1 MDLSKITS
9 KHFETALNYA
19 RAIVDCKILANLDRR
34 LACERFLKDLTRT
47 DIDFR
52 QEQFDFVI
60 NLIEGTI
67 HHVQGEDRNGISYKG
82 QPLLLTDWQKF
93 VCVNLFG
100 FFEKDSDIRRFKE
113 ALIFLPRKQGKTAF
127 SAALT
132 EAKSILDRRS
142 GSKAYIVANSVK
154 QTLECFNFL
163 VDNVNELKVL
173 PDGPSGAELI
183 IPDIIVNRI
192 RERIGDFTTLYPL
205 VDKVIAK
212 GRVKLILDVDTSEAT
227 WLEMRGALPEED
239 DSKLT
244 AVEFDGFKIG
254 RIVYIDNSLL
264 EDSVINLDDYLT
276 KRIARSIAKGLD
288 KAIDVRSNQIAA
300 NTMKEVTKLRSLV
313 ERIQDVVFPKEDVVI
328 TEGGV
333 PDVSN

>member
-1 MDLSKITS
+1 MKSKTLRDYVEDGRYTIVAS
-9 KHFETALNYA
+9 SCSTAKEIQRLYPK
-19 RAIVDCKILANLDRR
+19 AIVTHERSDVKEFYDELRERLQMRAN
-34 LACERFLKDLTRT
+34 
-47 DIDFR
+47 
-52 QEQFDFVI
+52 
-60 NLIEGTI
+60 
-67 HHVQGEDRNGISYKG
+67 G
-82 QPLLLTDWQKF
+82 Q
-93 VCVNLFG
+93 
-100 FFEKDSDIRRFKE
+100 
-113 ALIFLPRKQGKTAF
+113 
-127 SAALT
+127 
-132 EAKSILDRRS
+132 
-142 GSKAYIVANSVK
+142 
-154 QTLECFNFL
+154 
-163 VDNVNELKVL
+163 VL

>member
-113 ALIFLPRKQGKTAF
+113 ALIFASKTR
-127 SAALT
+127 
-132 EAKSILDRRS
+132 ENSI
-142 GSKAYIVANSVK
+142 
-154 QTLECFNFL
+154 
-163 VDNVNELKVL
+163 
-173 PDGPSGAELI
+173 
-183 IPDIIVNRI
+183 
-192 RERIGDFTTLYPL
+192 
-205 VDKVIAK
+205 
-212 GRVKLILDVDTSEAT
+212 
-227 WLEMRGALPEED
+227 
-239 DSKLT
+239 
-244 AVEFDGFKIG
+244 
-254 RIVYIDNSLL
+254 
-264 EDSVINLDDYLT
+264 
-276 KRIARSIAKGLD
+276 
-288 KAIDVRSNQIAA
+288 
-300 NTMKEVTKLRSLV
+300 
-313 ERIQDVVFPKEDVVI
+313 
-328 TEGGV
+328 
-333 PDVSN
+333 